1 MKVLLVTS
9 AFPPYGSGGIA
20 SHVHSLA
27 TALARLGHEP
37 WVLASRRGKP
47 VEPDEASH
55 VPPGAR
61 AVFTPNFRAMALR
74 IRGLVRREEFD
85 VVHLHAFNALGLAP
99 LARRRGTAIV
109 FTLHSDSANYLAS
122 VRGWGRHHPA
132 YRLFLLYER
141 IAIRFPDLTIAVSRR
156 MEDYG
161 RRVGVGPIVR
171 IPNAVDSD
179 YWTPSPEP
187 TNGRPRTIL
196 VPRMHVPKNGIEYAI
211 EAMASIA
218 EQARDARMLVT
229 GDGPLRASL
238 EDLAHRVAG
247 DRVAFPGMVDQEEL
261 RELYRR
267 VDVVLIPS
275 VTTMGTQE
283 NTSIAALEAMAC
295 GTPVVATDIGGLPE
309 VIRSGV
315 VGLLVPE
322 RDARALAE
330 ATVALLTDEERAR
343 RMGEEARRHVVR
355 EFSTTTWAQRVVGVY
370 EAALASRTRAEMHG

>member
-1 MKVLLVTS
+1 
-9 AFPPYGSGGIA
+9 
-20 SHVHSLA
+20 
-27 TALARLGHEP
+27 
-37 WVLASRRGKP
+37 
-47 VEPDEASH
+47 
-55 VPPGAR
+55 
-61 AVFTPNFRAMALR
+61 
-74 IRGLVRREEFD
+74 VRREQFD

-99 LARRRGTAIV
+99 LARRRGTAIL

-132 YRLFLLYER
+132 YLLFHLYER
-141 IAIRFPDLTIAVSRR
+141 IAIRFPDFTIAVSRR

-161 RRVGVGPIVR
+161 RGVGVGPIVR

-187 TNGRPRTIL
+187 ANGRPRTIL

-355 EFSTTTWAQRVVGVY
+355 EFSTTSWAKRVVGVY